1 MRTQNGHTLQ
11 FAEIRLFLQSE
22 FIILNPMFY
31 HTSMVRNLNEI

>member
-22 FIILNPMFY
+22 FIILNPCFI
-31 HTSMVRNLNEI
+31 TQVWLKI